1 MEVDMFDAVF
11 FDLDDTLIVE
21 TADVPNVLARIVA
34 RAAASHGLDAIALA
48 TTVRSCA
55 RERWFA
61 LPTIRHAQNV
71 GISSWEG
78 LWADFAG
85 PHPGFK
91 ELREIRDEYQLGAW
105 RDALSIHGVVDAAL
119 AVGLRDEARASSDA
133 FLRPLPGAREILAEL
148 SGRVRLGV
156 ITNGIPELQQRK
168 IEALGVGDIFAAVV
182 VSGALGTGK
191 PARAPF
197 DAAVQRLG
205 VPFGR
210 AVMIGNS
217 LRSDIGGANAVGMVS
232 IWLQYG
238 APDEDVAAA
247 AAARP
252 DHTIAALSDL
262 VEIPAF
268 GLRPSRE

>member
-1 MEVDMFDAVF
+1 MFDAVF

-21 TADVPNVLARIVA
+21 TADVPNVLARIA
-34 RAAASHGLDAIALA
+34 ERAAAVHGLDPVALA
-48 TTVRSCA
+48 TTVRRCA
-55 RERWFA
+55 RERWYA
-61 LPTIRHAQNV
+61 LPTIRHTQTV

-85 PHPGFK
+85 PHPGFAA
-91 ELREIRDEYQLGAW
+91 LRAIRDEYQLGAW
-105 RDALSIHGVVDAAL
+105 RDALGTHGVADDAL
-119 AVGLRDEARASSDA
+119 ARALRDEARAASGA
-133 FLRPLPGAREILAEL
+133 FLRPLPGARELLAEL
-148 SGRVRLGV
+148 SGHFRLGV
-156 ITNGIPELQQRK
+156 ITNGIPELQQGK
-168 IEALGVGDIFAAVV
+168 IEALGVGDIFEAVV
-182 VSGALGTGK
+182 VSGALGAGK

-197 DAAVQRLG
+197 EAAVQRLG
-205 VPFGR
+205 VRFDQ

-252 DHTIAALSDL
+252 DHTIAALDDL
-262 VEIPAF
+262 LRIPAF